1 VTRTSH
7 RFGPRALAWAIV
19 VMLCAVGVARA
30 QEEDG
35 DTETAQE
42 ATAAGGEAAQENPIH
57 NELRKLRD
65 EAVDA
70 FKEKDIDRLLACLH
84 PDVIGIFQN
93 AEVCR
98 GHDDIRAF
106 HKRMSE
112 GDNRTVVSQTTDF
125 VVDDLSTLYGD
136 DTAVAHGTMTD
147 HFVLKNG
154 MEFDL
159 VSKWT
164 ATMVKENDKW
174 LVASIQAS
182 TNMFDNGVMNMTLKW
197 NSVKMG
203 GIGLLVG
210 GVLVV
215 GIALVR
221 RRTREAK
228 A

>member
-1 VTRTSH
+1 VTRTSC
-7 RFGPRALAWAIV
+7 RRPPRAAAWAI
-19 VMLCAVGVARA
+19 LAVLWAAAACHA
-30 QEEDG
+30 QEESAEG
-35 DTETAQE
+35 AEPAS
-42 ATAAGGEAAQENPIH
+42 ENPIH
-57 NELRKLRD
+57 NELRALRD

-70 FKEKDIDRLLACLH
+70 FKKKDIDRLLACLH
-84 PDVIGIFQN
+84 PNVVGVFQN

-136 DTAVAHGTMTD
+136 DTAVSHGTITD
-147 HFVLKNG
+147 HFVLSNG
-154 MEFDL
+154 MNFDL

-164 ATMVKENDKW
+164 ATIVKENDKW

-182 TNMFDNGVMNMTLKW
+182 TNMFDNGVMNMALKW
-197 NSVKMG
+197 NSLKMG
-203 GIGLLVG
+203 GLGLLVG
-210 GVLVV
+210 GVLV
-215 GIALVR
+215 GAIALMR
-221 RRTREAK
+221 RRAREPK